1 MAEIKWL
8 GHACVRLRGR
18 DVTVIMDPVGP
29 ETGYVPAKQR
39 ADIVTV
45 SHPHPG
51 HRHLELVRPGYRLVE
66 GPGEYEIKGTFITGI
81 RTYHDTEHGKRFGKN
96 TVYVVD
102 LDGVQVCHL
111 GDLGHPLSEEQAE
124 LLSDVDVL
132 LVPVGGGTTLDAD
145 RAVEVVGQIEPHI
158 VVPLQYRTEK
168 GDRERDPLER
178 FMRAMGI
185 TEWKAQESLSVRKG
199 EFGEAV
205 EVVVLVPDP

>member
-18 DVTVIMDPVGP
+18 DVTVLMDPVGP
-29 ETGYVPAKQR
+29 ETGYLPSKQR

-51 HRHLELVRPGYRLVE
+51 HRNLELVRPGYRLIE

-81 RTYHDTEHGKRFGKN
+81 RTYHDDEQGRRLGKN

-111 GDLGHPLSEEQAE
+111 GDLGHVLSDEQAE

-132 LVPVGGGTTLDAD
+132 LISVGGGPTLDAD
-145 RAVEVVGQIEPHI
+145 RAVEVIGQIEPHI
-158 VVPLQYRTEK
+158 VIPLQFRTEH
-168 GDRERDPLER
+168 GDAARDPLER
-178 FMRAMGI
+178 FMRAMGV
-185 TEWKAQESLSVRKG
+185 TEWSTRETLTVRKG

-205 EVVVLVPDP
+205 EVVVLAPDP

>member
-18 DVTVIMDPVGP
+18 DVTVLMDPVSP
-29 ETGYVPAKQR
+29 ETGYSPAKQR

-51 HRHLELVRPGYRLVE
+51 HRYLELVRPGYRLVE

-81 RTYHDTEHGKRFGKN
+81 RTYHDEERGARLGKN
-96 TVYVVD
+96 TVYIVD
-102 LDGVQVCHL
+102 LDGVQICHL
-111 GDLGHPLSEEQAE
+111 GDLGHVLNDEQAE
-124 LLSDVDVL
+124 LLSEVDVL
-132 LVPVGGGTTLDAD
+132 LVPVGGGSTLDAD

-158 VVPLQYRTEK
+158 VIPLQFRTEQ
-168 GDRERDPLER
+168 GDRERDPVDR
-178 FMRAMGI
+178 FMRAMGV
-185 TEWKAQESLSVRKG
+185 TEWTARETLTVRKG
-199 EFGEAV
+199 DFAEAT

>member
-18 DVTVIMDPVGP
+18 DVTVLMDPVGP
-29 ETGYVPAKQR
+29 ETGYTPSKQR

-45 SHPHPG
+45 SHSHPG
-51 HRHLELVRPGYRLVE
+51 HRNLVLVRPGYRLIE

-81 RTYHDTEHGKRFGKN
+81 RTYHDAEQGRRLGKN
-96 TVYVVD
+96 TVYLVD

-111 GDLGHPLSEEQAE
+111 GDLGHVLSDEQAE

-132 LVPVGGGTTLDAD
+132 LIPVGGGPTLDAD
-145 RAVEVVGQIEPHI
+145 RAVEVIGQIEPH
-158 VVPLQYRTEK
+158 VVIPLQFRTEH
-168 GDRERDPLER
+168 GDAGRDPLER
-178 FMRAMGI
+178 FMRAMGL
-185 TEWKAQESLSVRKG
+185 TEWSTRETLTVRKG

-205 EVVVLVPDP
+205 EVVVLTPDP